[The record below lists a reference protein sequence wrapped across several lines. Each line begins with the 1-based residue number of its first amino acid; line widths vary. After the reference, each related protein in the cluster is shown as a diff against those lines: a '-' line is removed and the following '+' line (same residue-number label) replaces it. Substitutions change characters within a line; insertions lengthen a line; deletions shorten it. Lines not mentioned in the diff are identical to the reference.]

1 MILVDNTDFRNPRLT
16 LLRFELGICKH
27 SLFLDYYYFLLL
39 LPRSIFI
46 GIGRK
51 LFWTIPRTVPS
62 LKMAV
67 VSCSQA
73 AFEDGHLSIYMLLL
87 ALFSLLGAFEDSSR
101 LFGGEFVTSF
111 GYECLRMNFWK
122 VWVKELVWLFS
133 T

>member
-16 LLRFELGICKH
+16 LLCFELGICKH
-27 SLFLDYYYFLLL
+27 SLFLDYYYLLLL

-67 VSCSQA
+67 VACSQPALRMA
-73 AFEDGHLSIYMLLL
+73 ASLFTCSSWLCSVYLEPLRTVVGFLEGSLSLLL
-87 ALFSLLGAFEDSSR
+87 G
-101 LFGGEFVTSF
+101 
-111 GYECLRMNFWK
+111 MN
-122 VWVKELVWLFS
+122 V
-133 T
+133 